1 MELFKKNK
9 ITGCEMRV
17 RKKIGS
23 WSRRWV
29 EVSLI
34 PIEIEL
40 LKLARYKNSPGRGVD
55 LLSIFPTVDSISV
68 LRNLSCWRVPQRRN
82 LGSGLSNY
90 DNS

>member
-23 WSRRWV
+23 WSRRWG

-40 LKLARYKNSPGRGVD
+40 LKLAWYKNSPGRGVD

-90 DNS
+90 DNG